1 MRIYLL
7 RHTSLNIDPNIFYG
21 QSDVDVS
28 ENFGIEV
35 ENIKKKISERKIELK
50 DLKVFSSPLTR
61 CVKLAESI
69 FQNFKKDNRLKEL
82 NFGDWEMKKFSNI
95 DNSEIK
101 AWEDDLLNFQIPG
114 GESNKEFLKRIASFC
129 KEIVDQNE
137 SVFIVAHAG
146 SINCIISHLSGI
158 PFDKLI
164 KDNWKKIS
172 YGSITSLVKENE
184 NFSIDF
190 FGI

>member
-184 NFSIDF
+184 NFLIDF